1 MNMIISA
8 RKNRTGLKDDAN
20 LINNIY
26 ALRMIRQ
33 GFNERLDRE
42 QYESIF
48 RLMSPV
54 MTAYWTMPGNPPVI
68 QHRADF
74 SDFHYNDKMRSRRTI
89 VKGRFQNGG
98 VAYVFFDEI
107 ELYIALYIKKIDRI
121 SPKMA
126 EIISLI
132 EHEGPINV
140 QGMKDVLGMYVKDIT
155 PYLHKLQTAFIVF
168 EDQKSVEGDR
178 GYYFFESEFPEVN
191 LNRYEKIEAIKIIL
205 MRFQS
210 LMVWF
215 QIEMAES
222 FYKLSKKEIQ
232 RAIDELVN
240 EHQLRKLMIDNQEGY
255 ISPTDL
261 DQINTQQVADTTSQ
275 FFSLNKN
282 DFYAKAM
289 ESRLKSIFPKNK
301 YEPMYYLLYQGQFI
315 GAVYGKFRIRPDELE
330 DVIIRPEYHY
340 LVSRK
345 ADIIKAISKTCDFE
359 RSPLKRFMGEQ
370 L

>member
-1 MNMIISA
+1 MA
-8 RKNRTGLKDDAN
+8 
-20 LINNIY
+20 
-26 ALRMIRQ
+26 RQ
-33 GFNERLDRE
+33 GFNQRLDRE
-42 QYESIF
+42 QYESLF

-107 ELYIALYIKKIDRI
+107 EIFIALYMKKIDRI

-132 EHEGPINV
+132 EHESPINV
-140 QGMKDVLGMYVKDIT
+140 KGIKEVLGMYVKDIT

-168 EDQKSVEGDR
+168 EDQKSVDGDR
-178 GYYFFESEFPEVN
+178 GFYFFESEFPEVN
-191 LNRYEKIEAIKIIL
+191 INRYQLTAAIKIIL
-205 MRFQS
+205 LRFQS
-210 LMVWF
+210 LLGWF
-215 QIEMAES
+215 QPQMAEN
-222 FYKLSKKEIQ
+222 FYKLSKKDIQ
-232 RAIDELVN
+232 KAVEELVS
-240 EHQLRKLMIDNQEGY
+240 EGELTKLTIDHQDGY
-255 ISPTDL
+255 ISPVDL
-261 DQINTQQVADTTSQ
+261 EKLHNYQLSDTTTQ

-282 DFYAKAM
+282 DFYVKAM
-289 ESRLKSIFPKNK
+289 ESKLKILFPKREF
-301 YEPMYYLLYQGQFI
+301 EPMYYLLYQGQFI

-330 DVIIRPEYHY
+330 DVIILPEYQH
-340 LVSRK
+340 LFSRK
-345 ADIIKAISKTCDFE
+345 TEMIKAISKTCDFE
-359 RSPLKRFMGEQ
+359 KSPLKRFMGEQ